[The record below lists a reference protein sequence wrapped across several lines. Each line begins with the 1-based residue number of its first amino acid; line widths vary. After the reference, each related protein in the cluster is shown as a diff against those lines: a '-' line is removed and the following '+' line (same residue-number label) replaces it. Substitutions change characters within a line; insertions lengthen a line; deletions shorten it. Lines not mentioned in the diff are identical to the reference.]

1 MHHAAYHD
9 NLMIRIERLLYVGVL
24 QALQIIQ
31 RLIFIL
37 TKGQF
42 LSRIKMQLCCAHH
55 FTLMYN

>member
-9 NLMIRIERLLYVGVL
+9 NLMIRIEMLYVGVL